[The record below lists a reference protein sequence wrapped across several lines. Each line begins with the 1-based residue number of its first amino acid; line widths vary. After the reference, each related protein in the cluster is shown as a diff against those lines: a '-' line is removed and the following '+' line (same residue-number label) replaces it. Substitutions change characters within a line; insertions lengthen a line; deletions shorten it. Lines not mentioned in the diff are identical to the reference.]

1 MAEWPNAYA
10 WKAYVT
16 EMLPGVRI
24 PPSPPI
30 IKFEQEKK
38 YSNINNVNLLK
49 TFFYSLK
56 KSLFESK
63 YYKDVAKVNFW
74 FSFKYLWFL
83 LFILV
88 IFKSIFLGGQ
98 YLKSRPQIQPG
109 VNRLLTYT
117 ENFYPRGLELK
128 IKNGQL
134 ATNVKEPYT
143 FDLEENKWQ
152 TDQRHLLI
160 IDTKGSIENYPNYDT
175 YVLATKNAIVYPSKS
190 TSNQIEQTS
199 VFYFRDLKQDF
210 TLNKNV
216 YNNLLN
222 VVRPYTYKV
231 LFFVDYIVVACLFLF
246 LIFGSLFWTGGIM
259 FGLLFLGVSFMLGIF
274 MRLASIGA
282 VVMFA
287 FMYLAV
293 GLPPQNNPFI
303 DDHIVYILVVIVL
316 ALNDSGKY
324 LGFGNSWERTSF
336 VASHK
341 VFK

>member
-1 MAEWPNAYA
+1 MN
-10 WKAYVT
+10 
-16 EMLPGVRI
+16 
-24 PPSPPI
+24 S
-30 IKFEQEKK
+30 
-38 YSNINNVNLLK
+38 LK

-56 KSLFESK
+56 KSLFELK
-63 YYKDVAKVNFW
+63 YYKDVAKVNLW

-109 VNRLLTYT
+109 VNRLLTYA
-117 ENFYPRGLELK
+117 ENFYPKGLELK

-134 ATNVKEPYT
+134 STNVKEPYT

-160 IDTKGSIENYPNYDT
+160 INTKGSIENYPNYNT

-222 VVRPYTYKV
+222 VVRPYTYKI
-231 LFFVDYIVVACLFLF
+231 LFFADYIVVACLFLF
-246 LIFGSLFWTGGIM
+246 LIFGSLFWTGGTM
-259 FGLLFLGVSFMLGIF
+259 FGLLFLTLFVWIVNLIFKKQFSYGSLYKMGMHAVTWPIIINEVVKYFNFPFPGSYTLIFLFWMLI
-274 MRLASIGA
+274 
-282 VVMFA
+282 
-287 FMYLAV
+287 
-293 GLPPQNNPFI
+293 
-303 DDHIVYILVVIVL
+303 ILFLTEKKIINRSS
-316 ALNDSGKY
+316 AKKRG
-324 LGFGNSWERTSF
+324 
-336 VASHK
+336 
-341 VFK
+341 